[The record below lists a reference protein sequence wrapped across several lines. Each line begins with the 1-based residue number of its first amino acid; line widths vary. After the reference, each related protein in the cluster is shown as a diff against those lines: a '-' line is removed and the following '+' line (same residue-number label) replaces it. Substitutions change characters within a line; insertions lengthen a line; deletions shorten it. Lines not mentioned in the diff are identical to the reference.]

1 MSIKLIKSSFYQEKL
16 VKNKLCDFIQEAEQF
31 SFWNY
36 CKKFESLF
44 AKWQNRKYCVFVNSW
59 SSANIALLQALINM
73 WKLKKWDN
81 VWFSSLTWSTDVMP
95 IIELW
100 LTPVPVDVEIWT
112 LNVSLET
119 FKKTLKEKKLAAF
132 LITNLLGFSDN
143 IDEIKDFCDQ
153 NNIILLEDNCESM
166 WTVYKWKK
174 LWNFWLASTFS
185 TYVWHHISTI
195 EWWMVCTDDK
205 DLYIMLHMVRAHG
218 WDRNLDP
225 DLQQEVREKYEL
237 DPFYSRYTFYT
248 LWYNLRPNEITG
260 FLWCEQMNYIDEIIK
275 IRENNFKRF
284 VSYLNNNSD
293 FYSIKHEHLDLV
305 SNFAVPVVCKTKD
318 LFDFYMNK
326 FEKAWVE
333 IRPIV
338 GWDMTQ
344 QIFRKDLYWEEK
356 KETNAKYIHE
366 NGFYFW
372 NSPEYTEDEIDL
384 LISLLNKNTNE
395 R

>member
-1 MSIKLIKSSFYQEKL
+1 MSIKLIKSSFYQEKI
-16 VKNKLCDFIQEAEQF
+16 VKDKLCDFIQKAEQF

-100 LTPVPVDVEIWT
+100 LTPVPIDVEIST

-119 FKKTLKEKKLAAF
+119 LKKTLQNKKLSVF

-143 IDEIKDFCDQ
+143 IDEIKTFCDQ
-153 NNIILLEDNCESM
+153 SNIILLEDNCESM

-205 DLYIMLHMVRAHG
+205 DLYVMLHMVRAHG
-218 WDRNLDP
+218 WDRNLDA
-225 DLQQEVREKYEL
+225 DLQQEIRNKYNL
-237 DPFYSRYTFYT
+237 DNFYSKYTFYT

-260 FLWCEQMNYIDEIIK
+260 FLWCEQMNYIDEIIQK
-275 IRENNFKRF
+275 REKNFKLF
-284 VSYLNNNSD
+284 VFHLNNNND
-293 FYSIKHEHLDLV
+293 FYSIKHEHLDFV
-305 SNFAVPVVCKTKD
+305 SNFAIPVICKTKE
-318 LFDFYMNK
+318 LFYAYIEK

-344 QIFRKDLYWEEK
+344 QIFWKNLYGENNK
-356 KETNAKYIHE
+356 NTNSKYIHE
-366 NGFYFW
+366 NWFYFW
-372 NSPEYTEDEIDL
+372 NSPEYNENEIDL
-384 LISLLNKNTNE
+384 LCSLLN
-395 R
+395 